1 MVRNIIEIK
10 VFNRQLNFNRLN
22 LSECC
27 SLPNWRRMENEF
39 FFVNKVHILTECCEN
54 VLFWIHSL
62 TRICFTDFWR
72 KMYSTGWHAVIWT
85 LLEKF
90 CKLDEFNQ
98 CLMCY
103 LFIYFLCTICVHLYN
118 SISPK
123 YAQNISWSNALIR

>member
-1 MVRNIIEIK
+1 MKLKFSIDNLILIDSIYRNVARFQTGAAWK
-10 VFNRQLNFNRLN
+10 T
-22 LSECC
+22 S
-27 SLPNWRRMENEF
+27 F

-72 KMYSTGWHAVIWT
+72 KMYSTEWHAVIWT

-123 YAQNISWSNALIR
+123 YAQNISWSNALIG